1 MRKNAVRDGKYSPE
15 GCGGKKK
22 KRESDFNKIQER
34 RWREK
39 GVIKNK

>member
-1 MRKNAVRDGKYSPE
+1 MQWEMANIPQKVV
-15 GCGGKKK
+15 GGEKK